1 MRQAIATTTDGAN
14 VPADTLA
21 FYRDVLFILNE
32 ASLPYMVGGAYAL
45 HHYTGIDRLTK
56 DFDIF
61 IARENYG
68 AIHKALTVAGYKL
81 DLTYPHWLAKVY
93 DQGEFI
99 DLIFSSGNGVAT
111 VDRTWFDHAPTARI
125 FGVDSR
131 ICPAE
136 EMIWS
141 KAFVME
147 RERFDGADVAHLILA
162 AGRQLNWQHLMS
174 RFDPHWRLL
183 LSHLTLFGL
192 IYPMHRHIIPES
204 VMQELLTRLND
215 EIRSPSPE
223 EKICGGTLL
232 SREQYLNDIG
242 QWGYRDARLAPLGN
256 MTERDA
262 AQWTAAILDNKH

>member
-1 MRQAIATTTDGAN
+1 MQQAIATTTDGAN
-14 VPADTLA
+14 IPPDTLA
-21 FYRDVLFILNE
+21 FYRDVLFTLNE

-61 IARENYG
+61 IARENYSE
-68 AIHKALTVAGYKL
+68 IHRVLSAAGYKL
-81 DLTYPHWLAKVY
+81 DLAYPHWLAKVY
-93 DQGEFI
+93 DKGEFI

-111 VDRTWFDHAPTARI
+111 VDKTWFDHAPRARI
-125 FGVDSR
+125 FDVDSR
-131 ICPAE
+131 ICPPE

-147 RERFDGADVAHLILA
+147 RERFDGADVAHLLLA
-162 AGRQLNWQHLMS
+162 MGRQLNWQHLMS

-192 IYPMHRHIIPES
+192 IYPMHRHIIPAG
-204 VMQELLTRLND
+204 VMHALLARLNE
-215 EIRSPSPE
+215 EICTPSPS

-242 QWGYRDARLAPLGN
+242 QWGYRDARIAPIGN
-256 MTERDA
+256 MTAQDT
-262 AQWTAAILDNKH
+262 AQWTAAIFHKKH